1 MRNFKQQLKGNSVFE
16 VFVEK
21 FPYCQKIHETLV
33 ACRLKRCLIGKKL
46 LKNGKNNSQ

>member
-1 MRNFKQQLKGNSVFE
+1 MRNFKQQLKRNSVFE

-33 ACRLKRCLIGKKL
+33 DQNVALSVKNCIKKRQK
-46 LKNGKNNSQ
+46 